1 MKYLANE
8 NKFGHI
14 EIIKDDKITLYLQY
28 ETEITEFYNSLDN
41 NETDLICNG
50 YEINITDNQI
60 ITDYIDANIL

>member
-14 EIIKDDKITLYLQY
+14 EIIKDDKIALYLQY

-41 NETDLICNG
+41 NETDLIYNG
-50 YEINITDNQI
+50 YEIDITDNQI

>member
-41 NETDLICNG
+41 NETDLIYNG
-50 YEINITDNQI
+50 YEIDITDNQI